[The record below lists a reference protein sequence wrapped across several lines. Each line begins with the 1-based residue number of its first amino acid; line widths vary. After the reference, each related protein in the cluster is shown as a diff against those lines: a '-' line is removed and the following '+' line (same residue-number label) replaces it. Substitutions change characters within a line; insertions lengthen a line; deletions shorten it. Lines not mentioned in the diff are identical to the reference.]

1 MINFYTKDEFE
12 SQMIKLMLVE
22 GMTELEA
29 YQEVQA
35 RELEEK
41 RAYDEW
47 LYRTSLEEDEEFA

>member
-1 MINFYTKDEFE
+1 VINFYTKDEFE

-29 YQEVQA
+29 YREVQA
-35 RELEEK
+35 REIEEK
-41 RAYDEW
+41 HAYDEW